1 MPVKINLKKKVPTKY
16 DEEQNFNLLYLIVV
30 SIVLFVLAIF
40 VVVRKAN
47 KDEESMELKLLK
59 IQAPQI
65 KWNTNT

>member
-65 KWNTNT
+65 K